1 MEEIMEREIHP
12 ILRSMI
18 PLIEGI
24 ATTFGKNCEVVLH
37 EINGS
42 KKSIVSIC
50 NGHVTGRSLG
60 SPMLDIGIKALTKDD
75 NVNNILNYK
84 NKSSDGHI
92 LKSSTTFIRDEKDE
106 IIGCLCI
113 NIDISQ
119 FVVAQKALEELIHT
133 NLNAEVSLEDAT
145 SNSINDVLTNLVSKT
160 LEDTGKPVA
169 YMNKEEKVN
178 VVKKLNEQGAF
189 LIKGAIDYVA
199 KILCVSRYTVYNYL
213 DEIRINE

>member
-1 MEEIMEREIHP
+1 MEREMHP
-12 ILRSMI
+12 ILKSMI

-24 ATTFGKNCEVVLH
+24 ASTFGKNCEVVLH

-42 KKSIVSIC
+42 KKSIVAIH

-60 SPMLDIGIKALTKDD
+60 SPMLDIGIKALTKDES
-75 NVNNILNYK
+75 VKNILNYK
-84 NKSSDGHI
+84 NKSADGHI
-92 LKSSTTFIRDEKDE
+92 LKSSTTFIRDEKGE
-106 IIGCLCI
+106 IIGCMCI

-119 FVVAQKALEELIHT
+119 FVVAQRAIEEFIQT
-133 NLNAEVSLEDAT
+133 NLETEVGLEDPT
-145 SNSINDVLTNLVSKT
+145 HNSINDVLTNLVSKI

-178 VVKKLNEQGAF
+178 IVKKLNEQGAF

>member
-1 MEEIMEREIHP
+1 MEEIMEREVHP
-12 ILRSMI
+12 ILKSMI

-24 ATTFGKNCEVVLH
+24 GATFGKNCEVVLH

-42 KKSIVSIC
+42 KKSIVSIY

-84 NKSSDGHI
+84 NKSSNGHI

-119 FVVAQKALEELIHT
+119 FVVAQKALEELVHT
-133 NLNAEVSLEDAT
+133 NLTAEVSLEDAT
-145 SNSINDVLTNLVSKT
+145 SNSINDVLTNLVAQI
-160 LEDTGKPVA
+160 LEDTGKPVV

-178 VVKKLNEQGAF
+178 IVKRLNEQGAF

-213 DEIRINE
+213 DEIRVNE

>member
-1 MEEIMEREIHP
+1 MEKEIHP
-12 ILRSMI
+12 ILKGII
-18 PLIEGI
+18 PLIDGI
-24 ATTFGKNCEVVLH
+24 AATFGKNCEVVLH

-42 KKSIVSIC
+42 KKSIVAIH

-75 NVNNILNYK
+75 NVSNILNYS
-84 NKSSDGHI
+84 NKSSNGHI
-92 LKSSTTFIRDEKDE
+92 LKSSTMFIKDGNNN

-119 FVVAQKALEELIHT
+119 FVVAQKALEELVHT
-133 NLNAEVSLEDAT
+133 NLDAEVSLEDT
-145 SNSINDVLTNLVSKT
+145 VSNNINDVLTNIVAQT
-160 LEDTGKPVA
+160 LEATGKPVV
-169 YMNKEEKVN
+169 YMNKEEKVS
-178 VVKKLNEQGAF
+178 VVKKLNDQGAF

>member
-1 MEEIMEREIHP
+1 MERKINP
-12 ILRSMI
+12 ILKSII

-42 KKSIVSIC
+42 QKSILAIH

-60 SPMLDIGIKALTKDD
+60 SPMLDIGIKALNKDD
-75 NVNNILNYK
+75 SVSNIYNYR
-84 NKSSDGHI
+84 NKSAHGHV
-92 LKSSTTFIRDEKDE
+92 LKSSTTFIRDEEGD

-119 FVVAQKALEELIHT
+119 FVVAQKALEELVHT
-133 NLNAEVSLEDAT
+133 NLSTEVELDDNAPNNV
-145 SNSINDVLTNLVSKT
+145 NDILTNIVRQT

-169 YMNKEEKVN
+169 YMNKDEKVN
-178 VVKKLNEQGAF
+178 VVKKLNDQGAF

>member
-1 MEEIMEREIHP
+1 MERKIHP
-12 ILRSMI
+12 ILKSMI

-42 KKSIVSIC
+42 QKSILAIH

-60 SPMLDIGIKALTKDD
+60 SPMLDIGIKALKKDD
-75 NVNNILNYK
+75 SVSNIYNYR
-84 NKSSDGHI
+84 NKSAHGHI
-92 LKSSTTFIRDEKDE
+92 LKSSTTFIRDEEDD

-133 NLNAEVSLEDAT
+133 NLSTEAELDDNAPNNVNE
-145 SNSINDVLTNLVSKT
+145 ILTNIVRQT

-169 YMNKEEKVN
+169 YMNKDEKVN
-178 VVKKLNEQGAF
+178 VVKKLNDQGAF